1 MDGSF
6 LNFEGMSGMAKT
18 TSDSILGVIRK
29 ESWILDH
36 FKIFVTI
43 AFNGA

>member
-1 MDGSF
+1 
-6 LNFEGMSGMAKT
+6 MATT

-36 FKIFVTI
+36 FKILVNF